1 MRDLPCCSEVDV
13 DADVL
18 ASIRT
23 RLTSCP
29 YGHQFH
35 GVTWK
40 FQHGQLTLHGAVSS
54 YYMKQVLQT
63 VLRDVQHVERLVNEV
78 HVVGKDP
85 VSVGT
90 GQ

>member
-1 MRDLPCCSEVDV
+1 MRDLPCSYSEIDV

-18 ASIRT
+18 ASVRK

-35 GVTWK
+35 GVTWQ
-40 FQHGQLTLHGAVSS
+40 FQCGQLTLHGFVSS

-63 VLRDVQHVERLVNEV
+63 VLRDVQHVQRIVNEV
-78 HVVGKDP
+78 DVVGRDP
-85 VSVGT
+85 VSVSAH
-90 GQ
+90 